1 MRAILMES
9 DEMIRNVF
17 VYGTLKRGYGN
28 NRLLANAEFVGEATT
43 VGIRYKMLHAG
54 FPVAM
59 RSTEGKQR
67 RPIVGEVFRIKE
79 YDDVTLQLL
88 DRLESNGRMYNRRV
102 VDVRLADGKR
112 TRAWIYLG
120 DHKFWGYRREEFGV
134 VDQDGRWIWPNST
147 SESVG
152 MDLSACESRGRELK
166 GVSRVLW
173 HSKRIGVH
181 QCRRLIRNCGKC
193 LLPFGPRKTWPKC
206 LA

>member
-43 VGIRYKMLHAG
+43 VGRYKMLHAG
-54 FPVAM
+54 SFPVAM

-120 DHKFWGYRREEFGV
+120 DHKFWRYRREEFGV
-134 VDQDGRWIWPNST
+134 VDKDGRWIWPTAPVKASGWIYRLANRA
-147 SESVG
+147 VG
-152 MDLSACESRGRELK
+152 
-166 GVSRVLW
+166 
-173 HSKRIGVH
+173 
-181 QCRRLIRNCGKC
+181 N
-193 LLPFGPRKTWPKC
+193 
-206 LA
+206 